1 MEFPYLFSPVKI
13 NSVELKNRVVL
24 TAMHLGYTPDGAV
37 TDRLTDF
44 YRVRAR
50 GGVGLII
57 VGGCRVDEY
66 AGSGSMLRIDDDRF
80 IPGLRT
86 LVDTVKAEGS
96 MIAAQLYQAG
106 RYAHSSMIGGKKPIS
121 ASAIRSKLT
130 GESPRALKLD
140 EIPAQQDKFAEAAQR
155 AKDSGFDAVE
165 ILGSAGYLISQF
177 LSPLTNKR
185 DDKYGGSFENRMRFG
200 LEVTEKVR
208 KAVGPAYPIIM
219 RLAGNEF
226 MVGGNTNEEAKT
238 FAAELEKVGVDLF
251 NVTGGWHETRIPQL
265 TMFVPRQG
273 FVYLAQGIKS
283 AVSVPVLSSNRIN
296 DPHMAEQ
303 IIRNGQADLVT
314 MARGLLAD
322 PDLLAKARKG
332 WSDQIYHCVACNQ
345 GCFDAVFQNRPVTCL
360 VNPRAGKEAETDIT
374 PARHVKKVL
383 VIGGG
388 PAGMKAA
395 CTAAERGH
403 QVTLAERDNELGGQ
417 LLLTRYIPGRK
428 EMVTAATDL
437 INNLRALNVNTL
449 LGREVGQGLVREMKP
464 DVVIVATGASPI
476 LPQIPGIET
485 QGVVTAWDVLSGKV
499 PVGERVVIVGGNA
512 VGLETALYLADQGTL
527 PPEVLHFLVA
537 NRAESWETLE
547 GLVNHGDKHVTVV
560 EMMKRA
566 GEDIGSSTRWTVMME
581 LRRLGVSVLT
591 GAIAVGIT
599 PEGVEI
605 EKGEKRDLL
614 PADSVVIAAGAE
626 PENVLVDE
634 MVDLVPEIYSIGD
647 AKAPRNALEAIKEG
661 FLTGLRI

>member
-1 MEFPYLFSPVKI
+1 MEFPYLFSPINI
-13 NSVELKNRVVL
+13 NSMELKNRVVL

-66 AGSGSMLRIDDDRF
+66 AGARSMLCIDEDRF
-80 IPGLRT
+80 MPGLRT
-86 LVDTVKAEGS
+86 LVDAVKAEGS

-121 ASAIRSKLT
+121 ASAVRSRLT
-130 GESPRALKLD
+130 GESPRALELD
-140 EIPAQQDKFAEAAQR
+140 EIPAQMDKFTEAARR

-177 LSPLTNKR
+177 LSPVTNRR
-185 DDKYGGSFENRMRFG
+185 DDKYGGSLENRMRFG

-208 KAVGPAYPIIM
+208 QAVGPTYPIIM

-226 MVGGNTNEEAKT
+226 MEGGNTNEEAKT
-238 FAAELEKVGVDLF
+238 FASELEKVGVDLF
-251 NVTGGWHETRIPQL
+251 NVTGGWHETRVPQL
-265 TMFVPRQG
+265 TMFVPRKS

-296 DPHMAEQ
+296 DPHVAEE

-322 PDLLAKARKG
+322 PELLTKARNGK
-332 WSDQIYHCVACNQ
+332 SDQIYHCVACNQ

-360 VNPRAGKEAETDIT
+360 VNPRAGKEAETEIT
-374 PARHVKKVL
+374 PAAHVKKVL

-403 QVTLAERDNELGGQ
+403 QVTLAERENALGGQ
-417 LLLTRYIPGRK
+417 LLLNRHIPGRK

-437 INNLRALNVNTL
+437 INNMRTLNVKML
-449 LGREVGQGLVREMKP
+449 LGKQADKEFIREMKP
-464 DVVIVATGASPI
+464 DVVILAAGASPI
-476 LPQIPGIET
+476 LPPIPGIET
-485 QGVVTAWDVLSGKV
+485 KGVVTAWDVLSGKV
-499 PVGERVVIVGGNA
+499 HVGEKVVIVGGNA
-512 VGLETALYLADQGTL
+512 VGLETALYLAEQGTL

-537 NRAESWETLE
+537 NKAESWETLE
-547 GLVNHGDKHVTVV
+547 GLVNRGDKHVTVV

-566 GEDIGSSTRWTVMME
+566 GADIGSSTRWTVMME
-581 LRRLGVSVLT
+581 LRRLGVNVLT
-591 GAIAVGIT
+591 GATAVGISS
-599 PEGVEI
+599 EGVEI
-605 EKGEKRDLL
+605 EKGEKRHLV

-626 PENVLVDE
+626 PEDVLVE
-634 MVDLVPEIYSIGD
+634 QMVDLAPEIYTIGD

-661 FLTGLRI
+661 FFTGLKI

>member
-1 MEFPYLFSPVKI
+1 MEFPYLFSPIKI

-57 VGGCRVDEY
+57 VGGCRIDEY
-66 AGSGSMLRIDDDRF
+66 AGAGSMLCIDEDRF

-86 LVDTVKAEGS
+86 LVDAVKAEGS

-121 ASAIRSKLT
+121 ASAIRSRLT
-130 GESPRALKLD
+130 GESPRALDLD
-140 EIPAQQDKFAEAAQR
+140 EIPAQLDKFAGAARR

-177 LSPLTNKR
+177 LSPVTNRR
-185 DDKYGGSFENRMRFG
+185 DDKYGGSLENRMRFG

-208 KAVGPAYPIIM
+208 QAVGPAYPIII

-226 MVGGNTNEEAKT
+226 MEGGNTNEEAKA
-238 FAAELEKVGVDLF
+238 FASELEKVGVDLF
-251 NVTGGWHETRIPQL
+251 NVTGGWHETRVPQL
-265 TMFVPRQG
+265 TMFVPRKS

-296 DPHMAEQ
+296 DPFIAEE
-303 IIRNGQADLVT
+303 IIRNDQADLVT

-322 PDLLAKARKG
+322 PDLLAKARNGK
-332 WSDQIYHCVACNQ
+332 SDQIYHCVACNQ
-345 GCFDAVFQNRPVTCL
+345 GCFDAVFQSRPVTCL
-360 VNPRAGKEAETDIT
+360 VNPRAGREAETEIT
-374 PARHVKKVL
+374 PAAHVKKVL

-403 QVTLAERDNELGGQ
+403 QVTLAERENELGGQ
-417 LLLTRYIPGRK
+417 LLLNRHIPGRK

-437 INNLRALNVNTL
+437 INNLRALNVKAL
-449 LGREVGQGLVREMKP
+449 LGKQADRELVREMKP
-464 DVVIVATGASPI
+464 DVVILATGASPV
-476 LPQIPGIET
+476 LPPIPGIET

-499 PVGERVVIVGGNA
+499 HVGEKVVIVGGNA

-537 NRAESWETLE
+537 NKAESWETLE
-547 GLVNHGDKHVTVV
+547 GLVNRGDKHVTVV

-581 LRRLGVSVLT
+581 LRRLGVNVLT
-591 GAIAVGIT
+591 GATALGIR

-605 EKGEKRDLL
+605 EKGEKRHLL

-626 PENVLVDE
+626 PENVLVEE
-634 MVDLVPEIYSIGD
+634 MVDLAPEVYTIGD

-661 FLTGLRI
+661 FFTGLKI